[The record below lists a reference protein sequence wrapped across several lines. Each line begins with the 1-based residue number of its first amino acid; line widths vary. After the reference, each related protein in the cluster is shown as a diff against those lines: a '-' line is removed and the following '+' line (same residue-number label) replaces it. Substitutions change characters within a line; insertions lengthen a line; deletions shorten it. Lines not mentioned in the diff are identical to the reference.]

1 MPLEAGTYAQ
11 DFLAATLDND
21 GDVVA
26 LSNVAV
32 VSEFYQRVSEA
43 VAWTMRAMGAF
54 DMGTFLTSRSL
65 PLESVTVMAEASSA
79 SEATRAVSLYVP
91 VAGATRPYGTFI
103 QEDHVF
109 RDTAI
114 NKAAHVAVAYGKCI
128 RKGIASIAAVP
139 QRERVFGRNS
149 NCCCA

>member
-1 MPLEAGTYAQ
+1 MLLEAGTYAK
-11 DFLAATLDND
+11 DFLAAALDND

-26 LSNVAV
+26 LCNAPV
-32 VSEFYQRVSEA
+32 VTEFYQRVSEA

-114 NKAAHVAVAYGKCI
+114 PNDFIQTPKFCDWYKISPGNAVKTAP
-128 RKGIASIAAVP
+128 ASK
-139 QRERVFGRNS
+139 
-149 NCCCA
+149 